1 MKKIKEKNKII
12 TPIDIVYIIALA
24 LNVILYNTYS
34 GIIMKIL
41 LFCGIMSVVM
51 LLMYIFKY
59 ITLKEEK
66 SKNIEKIIEINVLM
80 HFIIT
85 QILIAQRCRCGYHY
99 FYIIPLIIL
108 LIAEAVTYHIFCVNY
123 KKEKKYWIFNK
134 ISFDI
139 KCNICSLYIC
149 FKSWYGKNTSNIIL
163 YIKDKFHKMSH
174 NKISSD

>member
-34 GIIMKIL
+34 GIIIKIL

-59 ITLKEEK
+59 ITSKEEK
-66 SKNIEKIIEINVLM
+66 SKNIEKIIEINILI

-108 LIAEAVTYHIFCVNY
+108 LIAEVVTYHIFCVNY
-123 KKEKKYWIFNK
+123 KKEKNTGYLIKYLLILNAIYVACIFASRVDMEK
-134 ISFDI
+134 IHQTLF
-139 KCNICSLYIC
+139 YI
-149 FKSWYGKNTSNIIL
+149 
-163 YIKDKFHKMSH
+163 
-174 NKISSD
+174 

>member
-34 GIIMKIL
+34 GIIIKIL

-99 FYIIPLIIL
+99 FYIIPL
-108 LIAEAVTYHIFCVNY
+108 
-123 KKEKKYWIFNK
+123 
-134 ISFDI
+134 
-139 KCNICSLYIC
+139 
-149 FKSWYGKNTSNIIL
+149 
-163 YIKDKFHKMSH
+163 
-174 NKISSD
+174 